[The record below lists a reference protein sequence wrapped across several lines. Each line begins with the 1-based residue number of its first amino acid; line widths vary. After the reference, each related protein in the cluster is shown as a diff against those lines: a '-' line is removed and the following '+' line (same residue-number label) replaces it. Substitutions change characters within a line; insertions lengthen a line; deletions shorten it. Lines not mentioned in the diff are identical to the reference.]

1 MVQEAYTPQGGK
13 IGAVAQLAE
22 RGTPNPAVGGS
33 SPPCPAWK
41 KAMGKI
47 RDFLNGVRSE
57 LRRVAWP
64 DRKLITKATIS
75 VIIFSL
81 VVGVY
86 LWVLDLAFTKLLSL
100 IFALR
105 GA

>member
-1 MVQEAYTPQGGK
+1 MEKLKV
-13 IGAVAQLAE
+13 
-22 RGTPNPAVGGS
+22 
-33 SPPCPAWK
+33 
-41 KAMGKI
+41 
-47 RDFLNGVRSE
+47 FLQGVRSE
-57 LRRVAWP
+57 LRRVTWP
-64 DRKLITKATIS
+64 DRKLVTKATIS

-86 LWVLDLAFTKLLSL
+86 LWVLDLAFTKILSL

>member
-1 MVQEAYTPQGGK
+1 
-13 IGAVAQLAE
+13 
-22 RGTPNPAVGGS
+22 
-33 SPPCPAWK
+33 
-41 KAMGKI
+41 MGKLKE
-47 RDFLNGVRSE
+47 FLQGVRAE
-57 LRRVAWP
+57 LRRVSWP
-64 DRKLITKATIS
+64 DRKLVTKATIS

-86 LWVLDLAFTKLLSL
+86 LWVLDLAFTKILSL